1 MNRKETV
8 AATALLSL
16 LGAASCASAQIR
28 IDRRGLLFGNPRI
41 STRPATLDMA
51 RAIRETPEG
60 RRIDS
65 EGIRRGTALHS
76 ILIAA
81 ATKRI
86 RRVLPS
92 VASDQRHDCVVRKG
106 AIRQSR
112 FEVADIT
119 DAVIAASRH

>member
-1 MNRKETV
+1 MNRKDQIAV
-8 AATALLSL
+8 VALLSL
-16 LGAASCASAQIR
+16 FGAASSASAQIR

-51 RAIRETPEG
+51 RAIAETPEG
-60 RRIDS
+60 RRIES
-65 EGIRRGTALHS
+65 ERIERGTALHS

-86 RRVLPS
+86 RKVVPK
-92 VASDQRHDCVVRKG
+92 VAAERRHDCVVRKG

-112 FEVADIT
+112 FEVVDLT
-119 DAVIAASRH
+119 DAVLAAIQS